1 MKISIIGANGM
12 LSVALTK
19 YYLAKE
25 GVSVDV
31 YGLNAPKDY
40 ECNKFCQVNLLRDK
54 LDYDKLCTSDVI
66 IYASGAGVQAVL
78 QTDSSLM
85 YALNVS
91 VPIEI
96 TLQLK
101 KQNFKGTYVSFGSYM
116 EIGLNGKEGKAFTED
131 EVVCSPL
138 PVTND
143 YGLSKRLYG
152 RYMKDYSSDF
162 TFYHFI
168 LPNMFSDDDLKPGTR
183 LVPYTLQYL
192 QDYNAGK
199 FPQAP
204 SFSAGLQTRQ
214 FITLEEMINTVDKAI
229 CKQIASGV
237 YNMGG
242 GEFLSIRSLIERLF
256 SIYEVPCKNEFFG
269 QEVRRDGDIKSL
281 RIDGSKLM
289 NELGELP
296 NSKIEDIF
304 DKK

>member
-1 MKISIIGANGM
+1 MKIAIIGANGM

-19 YYLAKE
+19 YYMVKE
-25 GVSVDV
+25 SVTVDV
-31 YGLNAPKDY
+31 YGLEAPKGY
-40 ECNKFCQVNLLRDK
+40 ECDNFYQVNLLKDK
-54 LDYDKLCTSDVI
+54 LDYDNLCVSDAI
-66 IYASGAGVQAVL
+66 IYASGAGVQAAL

-91 VPIEI
+91 APIEI

-101 KQNFKGTYVSFGSYM
+101 KHGYKGTYVSFGSYM
-116 EIGLNGKEGKAFTED
+116 EIGINGEEGKAFTED
-131 EVVCSPL
+131 DIVCSTL

-152 RYMKDYSSDF
+152 RYMKDFSADY

-168 LPNMFSDDDLKPGTR
+168 LPNMFSEDDLKPGTR

-199 FPQAP
+199 NPQNP

-214 FITLEEMINTVDKAI
+214 FITLEEMIQTADNAI
-229 CKQIASGV
+229 CKHIASGV

-242 GEFLSIRSLIERLF
+242 GEFLSIRNLIERLF
-256 SIYEVPCKNEFFG
+256 AIYNVPCKEEFFG

-281 RIDGSKLM
+281 CIDGSKLM

-304 DKK
+304 KKE